1 MKTVSQ
7 IGALFDIDGTLLPP
21 PSLEWRF
28 IAYLLARDQIP
39 TRNAWRWLAQATKT
53 FALHLRAAILANKQY
68 LHGLRESLVADWDQS
83 LDAAH
88 CRPLRFEPA
97 GLDRLDW
104 HLSQQ
109 HRVFLVSGT
118 LEPLARVTQQRLGRA
133 LDVRATR
140 LKISAGHWTGDI
152 AGRHMSGGA
161 KADALLDLAKK
172 YEIALDRSYA
182 YGNSIKDAPM
192 LESVGH
198 PRAVNPSWRLADF
211 ALSRG
216 WEICSWP
223 QPPVLTDANGN
234 AEPSL
239 APRNAR

>member
-1 MKTVSQ
+1 LKTASQ
-7 IGALFDIDGTLLPP
+7 TGAFFDIDGTLLPP

-28 IAYLLARDQIP
+28 IAYLLAHDQIP
-39 TRNAWRWLAQATKT
+39 TRNAWRWLAQAAKT
-53 FALHLRAAILANKQY
+53 FAMHPRAALLANKQY
-68 LHGLRESLVADWDQS
+68 LHGLHESLVAAWEQS
-83 LDAAH
+83 LDAH
-88 CRPLRFEPA
+88 CRPLRFAPA
-97 GLDRLDW
+97 GLETLDW

-118 LEPLARVTQQRLGRA
+118 LEPLAHVAQQRLSRA
-133 LDVRATR
+133 IEVRATR
-140 LKISAGHWTGDI
+140 LAVSAGRWTGDI
-152 AGRHMSGGA
+152 AGRHMSGDA
-161 KADALLDLAKK
+161 KAHALRDLANK
-172 YEIALDRSYA
+172 YEIALHRSYA
-182 YGNSIKDAPM
+182 YGDSITDAPM

-216 WEICSWP
+216 WEICSWR
-223 QPPVLTDANGN
+223 QESVLNRTEGN